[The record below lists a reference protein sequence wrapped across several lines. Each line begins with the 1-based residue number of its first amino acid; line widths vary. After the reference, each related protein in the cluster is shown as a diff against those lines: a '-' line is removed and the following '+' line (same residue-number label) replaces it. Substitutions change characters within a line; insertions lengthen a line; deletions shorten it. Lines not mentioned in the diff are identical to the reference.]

1 MSEVIEVTPTDRFLE
16 AVEEWAES
24 RMMERADALE
34 TKAEQALLEIEH
46 LVAEAHDV
54 EFAVDGDTIRYEPS
68 DAVYRFLVERAEEAD
83 IDVETVTT
91 LYINLYANA
100 YLDSDTMRP
109 SNAPPTE

>member
-1 MSEVIEVTPTDRFLE
+1 MSETIAVTPTDRFLE
-16 AVEEWAES
+16 AVEEWAEA
-24 RMMERADALE
+24 RMMEREEALE

-46 LVAEAHDV
+46 LVAEAHEV
-54 EFAVDGDTIRYEPS
+54 AFSIEGDTIRYEPS
-68 DAVYRFLVERAEEAD
+68 NGVYRFLLERAEEAD